1 MIEKRSRAD
10 ADRQTVRIQ
19 LFKLTSKRSTTTTA
33 IGLDPLRHTYILDV
47 EIRIVHLQSGA
58 QTAGTESISTSSLYH
73 LKGTHSECRN
83 QQRASLPRVSGSS
96 VTHIQRRT
104 ASAAAARLQ
113 TSRND
118 LPLPVS
124 EVTPDDLPI
133 IPHDITPVRVE
144 PKVEGLE
151 VSWPSAD
158 SHISLYPWS
167 WLQHNSYDPIIHKTN
182 TANESILWGA
192 RIEQSPPTV
201 SYEEVMH
208 ENDKGLFKWL
218 SNINKFGFSLVQG
231 IPVTPEDTQKL
242 VERIGFIR
250 QTHCTFSEHFFGLN
264 PQKSADGGFWDFT
277 ADLAMGDLAYTNV
290 ALAAHTDT
298 TYFVISFDPLL
309 FLSLSDFE
317 QTDPCGLQLFHLLSH
332 TNGSGGASLLVDGF
346 YAASI
351 LKDVHPEAYEVLSK
365 VRIASHAAG
374 EPSVTYQPYP
384 LTGYPVLGHDPV
396 TGELIQVRW
405 NNDDRSVMSHL
416 DPHLVDEW
424 FQSFLFPKF
433 DNPSNYIRNIVFDN
447 YRVLHGRSAF
457 TGKRRMCGAYV
468 GGDEYRSKLAVLT
481 EKFTPDAVLR
491 ATNDIPLTVAN
502 GRNIWN
508 SAL

>member
-1 MIEKRSRAD
+1 MYWQYGITIIISLPYHSEGNGIIEK
-10 ADRQTVRIQ
+10 
-19 LFKLTSKRSTTTTA
+19 
-33 IGLDPLRHTYILDV
+33 GH
-47 EIRIVHLQSGA
+47 
-58 QTAGTESISTSSLYH
+58 
-73 LKGTHSECRN
+73 
-83 QQRASLPRVSGSS
+83 
-96 VTHIQRRT
+96 RT
-104 ASAAAARLQ
+104 LC
-113 TSRND
+113 N
-118 LPLPVS
+118 
-124 EVTPDDLPI
+124 

-182 TANESILWGA
+182 TANEKILWGA

-250 QTHCTFSEHFFGLN
+250 QTHY
-264 PQKSADGGFWDFT
+264 GGFWDFT

-298 TYFVISFDPLL
+298 TYF
-309 FLSLSDFE
+309 
-317 QTDPCGLQLFHLLSH
+317 TDPCGLQLFHLLSH

-424 FQSFLFPKF
+424 YSA
-433 DNPSNYIRNIVFDN
+433 IRAWNKCLTSADSEFWLQLQPGTAVVFDN